1 MGRKRREQQVEIAA
15 VEAVE
20 SPVPESLPEQLE
32 TPEVRASDEQV
43 PAPVAP
49 TAWKVGATVR
59 VSLFGQITTLPEGTL
74 VTARSYGLQGIA
86 RLREQGVKLE
96 PV

>member
-32 TPEVRASDEQV
+32 TPEVSASDEQV

-49 TAWKVGATVR
+49 TAWKVAATAR
-59 VSLFGQITTLPEGTL
+59 VSLFGQLTTLPAGTI
-74 VTARSYGLQGIA
+74 VSVREYSVQGIK
-86 RLREQGVKLE
+86 RLHDQGVKLE